1 MTLKREFGRRCRPGY
16 AQGVAQ
22 GGRYRNCLIPNDMPR
37 VPRVPRVYARAC
49 AGVRAV
55 ASFPGPSCGMGV
67 RASHGREGITH
78 GTPGTLGIFFFF
90 NHLLQFK
97 PKATPWAYL
106 GHRCSVLFHDKH
118 FDFGREGR

>member
-37 VPRVPRVYARAC
+37 VPCVPRVYARAC

-55 ASFPGPSCGMGV
+55 ASFPGPFCGMGV

-90 NHLLQFK
+90 QSLTSIQTLGDTLGIPRASLFCVVPRQTFQF
-97 PKATPWAYL
+97 W
-106 GHRCSVLFHDKH
+106 
-118 FDFGREGR
+118 